1 MISFEPELASAPDAA
16 RLMAIERREI
26 VPVGRELRALA
37 WCGVMLIAT
46 GVGIIIKNHIHEIGP
61 LAIAIFIAAAAAA
74 CYGIAVWWRTAGP
87 WVDYVVLLGAL
98 LISADVAFIEAQW
111 HLLGGEWQRH
121 LLLLAVAHAIA
132 AYVFGSRAVLSL
144 AVAAFAAWMRIEQRS
159 VFQSDID
166 LAIRA
171 FLCAGSLGIFR
182 AMNRKAEFNPVFDHF
197 ATNIAFWGALVLTS
211 NDDTRFV
218 GLLLAVVLAGAS
230 LAYGLRRRLEPF
242 VIYAIVYA
250 LIAVD
255 ILIFD
260 LLHEEVLTAF
270 YLVVSTV
277 AAITG
282 LIVLHFRFRRAS

>member
-1 MISFEPELASAPDAA
+1 PQRNAYVEPALQPALQFSFILLSMISYEPELASAPDAA
-16 RLMAIERREI
+16 RRIAIERREI

-46 GVGIIIKNHIHEIGP
+46 GVGIIIRDHIHDIGP
-61 LAIAIFIAAAAAA
+61 LAIAMAIGVAAAA
-74 CYGIAVWWRTAGP
+74 CYGFAVWRPDAKP
-87 WVDYVVLLGAL
+87 WADSVVLLGAL

-121 LLLLAVAHAIA
+121 FLLLAVAHAIA

-144 AVAAFAAWMRIEQRS
+144 AVAAFAAWMGIEQRS

-197 ATNIAFWGALVLTS
+197 ATNIAFWGALVLTF
-211 NDDTRFV
+211 NDDTR
-218 GLLLAVVLAGAS
+218 L
-230 LAYGLRRRLEPF
+230 
-242 VIYAIVYA
+242 
-250 LIAVD
+250 
-255 ILIFD
+255 
-260 LLHEEVLTAF
+260 
-270 YLVVSTV
+270 
-277 AAITG
+277 
-282 LIVLHFRFRRAS
+282 